1 MRRLHLRNGPRP
13 LPKRSGNCSGTSHR
27 TRQGTTTLNEYYQ
40 RYAVYHTDASLLE
53 LRRRKPLIAI
63 WDDHEIAD
71 NAWAD
76 GALGHQSNEG
86 NYAERVASARKA
98 YYDWMPIRGG
108 PNTAAYRSFD
118 WGDLARII
126 VLDTR
131 LAGRSQPYRY
141 SAAQVRALTQGGDAA
156 AAALAEIRAALS
168 NPARSM
174 LGAVQEDWLSRTLAR
189 SKARAQ
195 PWQILLQQV
204 VMGAQTAAPDLLA
217 LAPEGAS
224 AGARRYFAMG
234 VALGAAGVAWNPDS
248 WSGSGAA
255 RGRLLGACVTH
266 ANNAVVLSGDSHNC
280 WLNNLRT
287 APGQFAAIEFAG
299 GSVTSPGFERPL
311 PLGAPGAREAMMRA
325 ANSDLVWCDVTHRG
339 YGALTFT
346 RTHCSGEWRAF
357 NSVSTPQAPRRSPRF
372 SIAKPVLAAAPE
384 AGRSEP
390 CAEARH
396 SSSLLPCKIGGEE
409 RSSIK
414 FTRAPSAT
422 AMETA
427 SAI

>member
-1 MRRLHLRNGPRP
+1 MALGRYPSEAETVPGRLIEPVRE
-13 LPKRSGNCSGTSHR
+13 
-27 TRQGTTTLNEYYQ
+27 TTTLNEYYQ

-248 WSGSGAA
+248 WSGYEAA

-325 ANSDLVWCDVTHRG
+325 ANPDLVWCDVTHRG

-357 NSVSTPQAPRRSPRF
+357 NSVSTPQAPPPITTVF
-372 SIAKPVLAAAPE
+372 H
-384 AGRSEP
+384 SE
-390 CAEARH
+390 
-396 SSSLLPCKIGGEE
+396 
-409 RSSIK
+409 
-414 FTRAPSAT
+414 
-422 AMETA
+422 A
-427 SAI
+427 SAGGGPGGWSV